1 MDTTLKLGD
10 LAIVFATFFGPIA
23 AVQVQKFLDR
33 RGERNRRQ
41 VEVFRALMANRLT
54 SNSPQYVNALNAVP
68 LEFHENKKVM
78 DAWKDL
84 LLHLNSNAKA
94 KPEVWGQRRTTLANT
109 LLKIMGDFLH
119 YGFREA
125 EIHDHAYFPEWQL
138 MIMNDQELVRKGLVD
153 LMTGKASLPMT
164 VKEFPGDPELA
175 RSTTELQTLLIEW
188 LEGKRTPAVT
198 TTPTEAPTK

>member
-10 LAIVFATFFGPIA
+10 VAIVFATFLGPIA

-54 SNSPQYVNALNAVP
+54 SNSPQYVNALNSVP

-84 LLHLNSNAKA
+84 LLHLNTNAKA
-94 KPEVWGQRRTTLANT
+94 KPEAWGQRRTTLANT

-125 EIHDHAYFPEWQL
+125 EIQDHAYFPEWQL
-138 MIMNDQELVRKGLVD
+138 AMMNDQELVRKGLVE

-164 VKEFPGDPELA
+164 IKEFPADQDLA
-175 RSTTELQTLLIEW
+175 KRTAEVQTLLIEW
-188 LEGKRTPAVT
+188 LEGKRAPAMTTAPTGTPA
-198 TTPTEAPTK
+198 K